1 MAAPLHEVTKGG
13 TGCFTWTVEAEHAF
27 RTLKLLLCTSPI
39 LAMPDFT
46 RPFTLCT
53 GASDKGLCGVLSQD
67 VNGQEA
73 VVAYASRSLTPV
85 EKNYTT
91 TEKEC
96 LAIVWAVALWCPY
109 LLGKTSLIITDHQC
123 LTWLQTMKEPK
134 GQLARWILALQEYTF
149 EIRHRP
155 GKQNVNADALS
166 CSPALSEPPAIQEVP
181 DDGITIGVGATRIDQ
196 RWQPSELRS
205 MQQHDN
211 EIRQVVDQLQQSTV
225 LPESAGKWRESGV
238 LRRYRQLW
246 TQLEMVDGILH

>member
-1 MAAPLHEVTKGG
+1 
-13 TGCFTWTVEAEHAF
+13 
-27 RTLKLLLCTSPI
+27 
-39 LAMPDFT
+39 MPDFT

-73 VVAYASRSLTPV
+73 VVTYASRSLTPA

-181 DDGITIGVGATRIDQ
+181 D
-196 RWQPSELRS
+196 
-205 MQQHDN
+205 
-211 EIRQVVDQLQQSTV
+211 
-225 LPESAGKWRESGV
+225 
-238 LRRYRQLW
+238 
-246 TQLEMVDGILH
+246 

>member
-1 MAAPLHEVTKGG
+1 MTD
-13 TGCFTWTVEAEHAF
+13 
-27 RTLKLLLCTSPI
+27 S
-39 LAMPDFT
+39 T

-53 GASDKGLCGVLSQD
+53 DTSDKGLGGVLSQD

-109 LLGKTSLIITDHQC
+109 LLGKTSLILTDHQC

-166 CSPALSEPPAIQEVP
+166 RSPALSEPPAIQEVP
-181 DDGITIGVGATRIDQ
+181 D
-196 RWQPSELRS
+196 
-205 MQQHDN
+205 
-211 EIRQVVDQLQQSTV
+211 
-225 LPESAGKWRESGV
+225 
-238 LRRYRQLW
+238 
-246 TQLEMVDGILH
+246 